1 MKKPSQGKGVPPVG
15 ITGTNSKIIS
25 QSLSTVMDAKTKV
38 SIANPSQEAN
48 PKEAERDPLI
58 LVQEE
63 CKLMKEHLLKCQDVS
78 AKSSVMKACIAA
90 IEYMQATVVTVVSS
104 PSPRL
109 KHRGGLAIVFL
120 RSLLLDFPLMFLFGL
135 YLSSELLLHFQ
146 THFFFPQ
153 IKLMEWTEERKN
165 SIELTYYERHCSIN
179 DVSTNRTETLLL
191 PHDISPTD
199 AAHHMIEHGVQIYP
213 HILTASTAN
222 AVRNFILDRNPK
234 EENFFVIANKGRFS
248 FGVDVHSD
256 PSIEQALKE
265 IANHASLVPALEQI
279 IGPDPAIIEF
289 TAITSVFGA
298 EAQHFHQ
305 DVVPSGSAF
314 KYARNFL
321 PSYSLFIPLQDI
333 TSEMGPTEVCP
344 GTHVC
349 QDSARNFC
357 SAGSAVRLA
366 NGDQHWKRGF
376 GALVNQQ
383 LFHRG
388 TEHVM
393 EGGPERVLFILTLT
407 PRPRWGKNQV
417 EARMIGHS
425 GSYSIKWNQWGHT
438 LSDFGSV
445 KTKMAE
451 PFMTAR
457 ALGLYAPTT
466 KAWGWDMV
474 TVASMRIANGDNG
487 YSEDDL
493 ENFVTVKGGFTWLP
507 IILKEPTKDND
518 TWPDWIERQT
528 VKIKEYLKYT
538 NKYVV
543 LGYLAFMAVI
553 HIVLWFRPSIGHGHI
568 LERAILRLILLYGIV
583 TVALYLVL
591 QRVEKSQWAENIKY
605 GKAFV
610 GVHKA
615 DTPLLP
621 GTIPVDLDVLK
632 GDRYSSPYLGSYN
645 DMIQMTHPGNKIW
658 SQVVSH
664 YAQGFSV
671 MPAEIQRDI
680 CARIVHS
687 ANRVDY
693 GRILTQ
699 NEIGNWAVMP
709 NDEAVRVCHKELIQL
724 DDIDD
729 LIGRMVRHLDY
740 MISETRHGVWRDHSI
755 HKVHVKDFLIKLQ
768 DKIMSLPKRKT
779 SASRNSMNG
788 LNMNVTVVNSPFG
801 IKFVSTQ
808 PPRSTA
814 NLKPSSPRIP
824 LSEPKSDLLPPFRS
838 AWIVE
843 GDRVDGQYQGSWNE
857 WYSATV
863 LTVSCNDG
871 VIDAVY
877 DDGMIDPGLCRLC
890 VRPFLPF
897 EIDEPVAARDKDD
910 IFYGGRIVKLYTT
923 TNTYDIQ
930 TTDNGLMKNVSTADI
945 RRFDWTMQRGTRV
958 EAKFQGVGEIW
969 YPGKIIAEHDD
980 GSYDVEY
987 DDGDTEYEVE
997 REHIR
1002 IAA

>member
-1 MKKPSQGKGVPPVG
+1 MRKLTQGKTVPTG
-15 ITGTNSKIIS
+15 ITSANDTAIRHSTSTMMNTETNV
-25 QSLSTVMDAKTKV
+25 SLT
-38 SIANPSQEAN
+38 NPSQRTN
-48 PKEAERDPLI
+48 QKEAIKYSPT

-63 CKLMKEHLLKCQDVS
+63 CKLVKEHLLKCQDVS
-78 AKSSVMKACIAA
+78 AKSTVMKACLAA

-104 PSPRL
+104 PSSRS
-109 KHRGGLAIVFL
+109 KNRGGLAIVLL
-120 RSLLLDFPLMFLFGL
+120 RSLLLDFPLMFLFGV
-135 YLSSELLLHFQ
+135 YLSSELLLHCQ
-146 THFFFPQ
+146 THYFFPQ

-165 SIELTYYERHCSIN
+165 SIELTYYERHCTTN
-179 DVSTNRTETLLL
+179 DVSANQTEALLL
-191 PHDISPTD
+191 PHDISPID

-213 HILTASTAN
+213 NILTASTAN
-222 AVRNFILDRNPK
+222 AVRTFILERNPK
-234 EENFFVIANKGRFS
+234 EEGFFVIANKGRFS

-256 PSIEQALKE
+256 PSIVQALSE

-357 SAGSAVRLA
+357 STGSALRLA
-366 NGDQHWKRGF
+366 NGDQHWKKGF

-407 PRPRWGKNQV
+407 PRPRWDKNQV

-445 KTKMAE
+445 KTRMTE
-451 PFMTAR
+451 PFKTAR
-457 ALGLYAPTT
+457 ALGLYAPSS
-466 KAWGWDMV
+466 KAWGWDML
-474 TVASMRIANGDNG
+474 TVASMRIANSDNG
-487 YSEDDL
+487 YSDDDL
-493 ENFVTVKGGFTWLP
+493 ENFVTVNGGFTWLP
-507 IILKEPTKDND
+507 IVLKEPTKEND
-518 TWPDWIERQT
+518 TWTDWIERQT
-528 VKIKEYLKYT
+528 VKIKEFLKYT
-538 NKYVV
+538 NKIAIV
-543 LGYLAFMAVI
+543 GYLAFMAVI
-553 HIVLWFRPSIGHGHI
+553 HIVLWFRPSLGRGHV
-568 LERAILRLILLYGIV
+568 LERAILRLIIIHGIV
-583 TVALYLVL
+583 AMAVYLVL
-591 QRVEKSQWAENIKY
+591 QRVETSQWAENIKY

-610 GVHKA
+610 GVHRA
-615 DTPLLP
+615 ATPLLP
-621 GTIPVDLDVLK
+621 GTIPVDLDVLQ

-645 DMIQMTHPGNKIW
+645 EMIQMTHPGNKIW
-658 SQVVSH
+658 SQVASH
-664 YAQGFSV
+664 YAHGFSV
-671 MPAEIQRDI
+671 MPTEIQRDI
-680 CARIVHS
+680 CARLVHS
-687 ANRVDY
+687 ASQVDY

-709 NDEAVRVCHKELIQL
+709 NDDAVRVCHKELIQL
-724 DDIDD
+724 DNVDD
-729 LIGRMVRHLDY
+729 LIGRIVRHLDY
-740 MISETRHGVWRDHSI
+740 MISEARHGVWRDHAI

-768 DKIMSLPKRKT
+768 DNIMSLPKRKA
-779 SASRNSMNG
+779 SLSRNSMNG
-788 LNMNVTVVNSPFG
+788 LNM
-801 IKFVSTQ
+801 KVSVAKNPLVITFLSTP
-808 PPRSTA
+808 PPRSIA
-814 NLKPSSPRIP
+814 SLKPRTPRTP
-824 LSEPKSDLLPPFRS
+824 VSEPKSKLSPPFRS

-843 GDRVDGQYQGSWNE
+843 GDRVDGQYQGIWNE
-857 WYSATV
+857 WYPATV
-863 LTVSCNDG
+863 LMVSCNDG
-871 VIDAVY
+871 VVDVMY

-897 EIDEPVAARDKDD
+897 EIDEPVAARNNNDV
-910 IFYGGRIVKLYTT
+910 FYGGRVVKLYTT

-930 TTDNGLMKNVSTADI
+930 TTDNGMMKNVSTADI
-945 RRFDWTMQRGTRV
+945 RRFDWTMQKDTRV
-958 EAKFQGVGEIW
+958 EAKFQGVGDVW
-969 YPGKIIAEHDD
+969 YPGKIIFVHDD

-1002 IAA
+1002 ISA